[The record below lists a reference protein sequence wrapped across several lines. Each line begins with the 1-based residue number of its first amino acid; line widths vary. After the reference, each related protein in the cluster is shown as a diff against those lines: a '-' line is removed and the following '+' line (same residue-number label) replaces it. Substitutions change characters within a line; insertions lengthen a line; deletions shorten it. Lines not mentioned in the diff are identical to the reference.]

1 MFRLALFAIALF
13 PLATSALDRSDLGPL
28 PKLAPLKEEELEKA
42 ITQGVDYLLSKQNQ
56 DGSWGSATRTKGIN
70 IYAPVPDSHLAFR
83 TGASTLAL
91 SGLLDSEDRR
101 PEVISAIEKAES
113 WLFDKLPKLR
123 HLDPTTTYNVWGHS
137 YGLRAIT
144 DLVRYHQGDE
154 SKISRLKQLADQQ
167 VQMLLKTEDINGG
180 WGYLDLDGNH
190 TAHFSGI
197 PTSFTTATVLLAL
210 KEAQETL
217 GLKIPDKEVKRGL
230 ASIEK
235 QRTPDW
241 SFVYSFRHKYR
252 PRTSINRPAGSLGR
266 SQVCMAAMRKFGD
279 QRVSDELISFWL
291 HRLCLR
297 EGWFDIARKR
307 PLPHETHF
315 SISGYFYY
323 YGFYYATE
331 CLQMLPSAQQQE
343 FIPHLARH
351 IIEKQE
357 KDGSWWDYP
366 LYDYHQA
373 YGTGYALTTLSR
385 LRSTQ

>member
-1 MFRLALFAIALF
+1 MTRCLSLL
-13 PLATSALDRSDLGPL
+13 LATVLTVSAQDRSTLGEL
-28 PKLAPLKEEELEKA
+28 PDVAPLKENELEN
-42 ITQGVDYLLSKQNQ
+42 TMTRGVDFLVAKQNK

-70 IYAPVPDSHLAFR
+70 IYAPIPDSHLAFR

-91 SGLLDSEDRR
+91 SGLLDSADRR
-101 PEVISAIEKAES
+101 PQVINAITKAEA
-113 WLFDKLPKLR
+113 WLFEKLPKLR

-137 YGLRAIT
+137 YALRAIA
-144 DLVRYHQGDE
+144 DLVKYHQGNS
-154 SKISRLKQLADQQ
+154 SKISQLKQLANQQ
-167 VQMLLKTEDINGG
+167 IQMLRKIEDVNGG

-190 TAHFSGI
+190 TFHFSGI
-197 PTSFTTATVLLAL
+197 PTSFSTATVLLAL

-217 GLKIPDKEVKRGL
+217 DLEIPHKEIKRAL
-230 ASIEK
+230 DSIEK

-241 SFVYSFRHKYR
+241 SFVYSINHQYR
-252 PRTSINRPAGSLGR
+252 PRRSINRPAGSLGR

-279 QRVSDELISFWL
+279 RRVSDDLLSFWL

-315 SISGYFYY
+315 LISGYFYY
-323 YGFYYATE
+323 YAFYYASE
-331 CLQMLPSAQQQE
+331 CLQLLPTTQQQE

-357 KDGSWWDYP
+357 RDGSWWDYP

-385 LRSTQ
+385 LRNKK